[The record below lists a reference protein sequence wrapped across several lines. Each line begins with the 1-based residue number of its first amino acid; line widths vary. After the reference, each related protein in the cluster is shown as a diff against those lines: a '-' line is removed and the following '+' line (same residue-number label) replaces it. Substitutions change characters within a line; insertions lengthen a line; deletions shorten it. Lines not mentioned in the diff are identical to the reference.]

1 MIVFL
6 GLGTNL
12 GSKEDNL
19 SRAIEEIQRR
29 IGPVKAQSAFVKTSP
44 WGFESDNAF
53 LNAVVAV
60 DTNLEPFA
68 LLDTTQEIERL
79 MGRKH
84 KSVDGEYHDRVIDID
99 ILVYGDSYIN
109 TPRLTVPHPLLSK
122 RLFVLEPL
130 AEIAPTLRPPHCG
143 FTVEEMIKQ
152 LTH

>member
-1 MIVFL
+1 MIVYL

-19 SRAIEEIQRR
+19 LRAIDEIQRR

-53 LNAVVAV
+53 LNAVVEV
-60 DTNLEPFA
+60 DTCLEPFA
-68 LLDTTQEIERL
+68 LLNTTQEIERT
-79 MGRKH
+79 MGREH

-130 AEIAPTLRPPHCG
+130 AEIAPTLRPPHCE
-143 FTVEEMIKQ
+143 FNVEEMIKQ
-152 LTH
+152 LTN